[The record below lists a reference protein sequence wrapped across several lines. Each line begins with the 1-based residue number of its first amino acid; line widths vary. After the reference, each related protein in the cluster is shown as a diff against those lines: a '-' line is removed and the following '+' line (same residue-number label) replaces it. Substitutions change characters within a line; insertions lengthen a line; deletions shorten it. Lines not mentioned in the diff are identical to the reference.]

1 MAKQQTTKLTNQII
15 VRMDDQTKEAFMD
28 KVKAEGK
35 SASEVIMEWIRS
47 YLTVELQET
56 PDLVQMHTE
65 LQTLKE
71 QVALIRNELM
81 EKSAA

>member
-15 VRMDDQTKEAFMD
+15 VRMDDRTKEAFMD

-47 YLTVELQET
+47 YLTVEPIET

>member
-15 VRMDDQTKEAFMD
+15 VRMDDQTKEAFMNR
-28 KVKAEGK
+28 VKAEGK

-47 YLTVELQET
+47 YLTVETNET

-71 QVALIRNELM
+71 QVALIQNELI